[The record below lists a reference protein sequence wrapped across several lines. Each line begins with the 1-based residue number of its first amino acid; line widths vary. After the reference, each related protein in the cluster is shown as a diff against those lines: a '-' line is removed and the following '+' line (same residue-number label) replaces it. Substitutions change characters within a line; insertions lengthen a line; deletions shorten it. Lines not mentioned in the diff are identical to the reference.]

1 MKKVIFIVLLLIS
14 LSANVKVFLLDK
26 YIFVGEQVKREEA
39 ILATMWHLQ
48 EKGYKES
55 DISYI
60 KPAFYSKIGS
70 YGMNVQFKDEPNES
84 YTYRVL
90 KDAKTNK
97 VTVHQDSNEP
107 GGMGGKHQELK

>member
-1 MKKVIFIVLLLIS
+1 M
-14 LSANVKVFLLDK
+14 D
-26 YIFVGEQVKREEA
+26 Y
-39 ILATMWHLQ
+39 
-48 EKGYKES
+48 
-55 DISYI
+55 
-60 KPAFYSKIGS
+60 

-97 VTVHQDSNEP
+97 LTVHQDSNES

>member
-1 MKKVIFIVLLLIS
+1 MKKIIFMVVLLIS
-14 LSANVKVFLLDK
+14 LLANAKVFLLDK
-26 YIFVGEQVKREEA
+26 YLSVGEKEKREEA
-39 ILATMWHLQ
+39 IILVMWHLQ

-60 KPAFYSKIGS
+60 QPAFYSKSGF

-84 YTYRVL
+84 YTYRVS

-97 VTVHQDSNEP
+97 LTVHQVSNEP

>member
-1 MKKVIFIVLLLIS
+1 MKKIVFIVLVLIS
-14 LSANVKVFLLDK
+14 LIANVKVFLLDK
-26 YIFVGEQVKREEA
+26 YMLVGEKEKREKA
-39 ILATMWHLQ
+39 IIATMWHLQ

-60 KPAFYSKIGS
+60 QPAFYSKIGS

-97 VTVHQDSNEP
+97 LTVHQVSNEP